1 MSLKPYSFEPNVSDI
16 DSFESNYCVSLCLPK
31 VQRRAQ
37 VGVNEWC
44 SCENCAKM
52 SNDLECMCCSESD
65 NVKQLLD
72 SKKCV
77 TATASFE
84 KIILDEEILNITRQ
98 QMIMKTK
105 NKLKKKQLSA
115 LEVPN
120 KTWRYIC
127 YVQFTHW
134 VNSWTSLGK
143 GIFKLKCIYTYKN
156 ILTKLYIIAFC
167 RVGSTFSTITKF
179 KYF

>member
-1 MSLKPYSFEPNVSDI
+1 
-16 DSFESNYCVSLCLPK
+16 
-31 VQRRAQ
+31 
-37 VGVNEWC
+37 
-44 SCENCAKM
+44 M
-52 SNDLECMCCSESD
+52 SNDLECMCCSEFD
-65 NVKQLLD
+65 YVKQLLD

-84 KIILDEEILNITRQ
+84 KIILAEEILNITRQ

-143 GIFKLKCIYTYKN
+143 GVRVVIPACVINKIRNKYPEKDGLYVGFKKSNT
-156 ILTKLYIIAFC
+156 
-167 RVGSTFSTITKF
+167 
-179 KYF
+179 

>member
-1 MSLKPYSFEPNVSDI
+1 
-16 DSFESNYCVSLCLPK
+16 
-31 VQRRAQ
+31 
-37 VGVNEWC
+37 
-44 SCENCAKM
+44 M
-52 SNDLECMCCSESD
+52 SNDFKCMCCSEFD
-65 NVKQLLD
+65 NIKQLLD

-77 TATASFE
+77 TVTTSFE

-115 LEVPN
+115 LEVLN
-120 KTWRYIC
+120 KTWKYIC

-143 GIFKLKCIYTYKN
+143 GIRVVIPTCVINKIRNKYLEKDGLYMGFKKSNTHLP
-156 ILTKLYIIAFC
+156 
-167 RVGSTFSTITKF
+167 S
-179 KYF
+179 

>member
-16 DSFESNYCVSLCLPK
+16 DSFEPNYSVSLCLPN
-31 VQRRAQ
+31 VQGRAQ
-37 VGVNEWC
+37 VEVNEWC
-44 SCENCAKM
+44 NCENCAKM
-52 SNDLECMCCSESD
+52 SNDLECMCCSEFD

-134 VNSWTSLGK
+134 VNSWTSLGE
-143 GIFKLKCIYTYKN
+143 GIFKLKCTYTYKN
-156 ILTKLYIIAFC
+156 ILTKLYIIAYC
-167 RVGSTFSTITKF
+167 RVGSYI
-179 KYF
+179 

>member
-1 MSLKPYSFEPNVSDI
+1 MKRMKTCFEVI
-16 DSFESNYCVSLCLPK
+16 
-31 VQRRAQ
+31 
-37 VGVNEWC
+37 
-44 SCENCAKM
+44 
-52 SNDLECMCCSESD
+52 
-65 NVKQLLD
+65 VKYR
-72 SKKCV
+72 C
-77 TATASFE
+77 
-84 KIILDEEILNITRQ
+84 KIVVLVITRQ

-143 GIFKLKCIYTYKN
+143 GVRVVIPACVINKIRNKYPEKDGLYVGFKK
-156 ILTKLYIIAFC
+156 
-167 RVGSTFSTITKF
+167 S
-179 KYF
+179 

>member
-1 MSLKPYSFEPNVSDI
+1 MRSKMSLKPYSFEPNVSDI
-16 DSFESNYCVSLCLPK
+16 DSFEPNYSVSLCLPN
-31 VQRRAQ
+31 VQGRAQ
-37 VGVNEWC
+37 VEVNEWC
-44 SCENCAKM
+44 NCAKM
-52 SNDLECMCCSESD
+52 SNDLECMCCSEFD

-98 QMIMKTK
+98 QMIKKTK
-105 NKLKKKQLSA
+105 NKVKKKQLSA
-115 LEVPN
+115 LEVLN

-134 VNSWTSLGK
+134 VNLWTSLEK
-143 GIFKLKCIYTYKN
+143 ELE
-156 ILTKLYIIAFC
+156 
-167 RVGSTFSTITKF
+167 FSF
-179 KYF
+179 LHVS